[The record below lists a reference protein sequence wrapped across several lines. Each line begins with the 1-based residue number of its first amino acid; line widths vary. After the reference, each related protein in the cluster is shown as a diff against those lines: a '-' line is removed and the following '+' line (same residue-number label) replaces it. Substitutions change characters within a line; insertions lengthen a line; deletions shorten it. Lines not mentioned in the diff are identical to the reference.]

1 MLLTFSTQ
9 CLYKNSRRNNMLKSA
24 INFLTLIALFTLLSA
39 CSETKQ
45 TVKAV
50 GDTTVNVTKDVVNG
64 TINTVDAIVP

>member
-1 MLLTFSTQ
+1 MT
-9 CLYKNSRRNNMLKSA
+9 KSV
-24 INFLTLIALFTLLSA
+24 INFFTIIVFFILLSA

-50 GDTTVNVTKDVVNG
+50 GDTTVNVTKDVVDG

>member
-1 MLLTFSTQ
+1 MT
-9 CLYKNSRRNNMLKSA
+9 KSV
-24 INFLTLIALFTLLSA
+24 INFFYNYSFFILLPA

-50 GDTTVNVTKDVVNG
+50 GDTTVNVTKDVVDG